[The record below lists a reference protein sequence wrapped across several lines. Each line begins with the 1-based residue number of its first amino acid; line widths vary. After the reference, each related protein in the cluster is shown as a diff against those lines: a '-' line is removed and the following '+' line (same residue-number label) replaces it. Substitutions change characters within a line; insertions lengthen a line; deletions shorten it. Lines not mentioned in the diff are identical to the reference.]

1 MKKLIPLLLIFSIF
15 MTSCSSMH
23 EVDDFAYVIALG
35 VDISEDGN
43 FLYTYSFANSIGIG
57 GEEGGGKPSDESLLN
72 ITVPAKDVFEGIN
85 ILNTNISK
93 MVEMSHLKLI
103 VFSKE
108 IAKKGLSNHLDDFVL
123 EMSVR
128 PRILL
133 AVSDVSPSDYL
144 DNLKMSFE
152 INPEKYINDIFTDK
166 SSPLVT
172 SSTLFDFYN
181 HTYLSSVIPL
191 VTVDSAEEKS
201 VISGI
206 CVFKKDKL
214 KAVYTGYEAIYHNI
228 LSGNLKN
235 TNYVVQNGEN
245 TIVYEISQEIKPKVL
260 VDVSTNNPIIK
271 IEISIDCRI
280 KSRTTNN
287 IDFKEI
293 LENDLSIKTKEYLYK
308 SAKTLKT
315 DVLRYE
321 KLAKKKFLNIE
332 SYNVYNW
339 EEKYKNASF
348 DIIVNADI
356 QTD

>member
-1 MKKLIPLLLIFSIF
+1 MKKILPLLLIFSIL

-35 VDISEDGN
+35 VDVSEDGN
-43 FLYTYSFANSIGIG
+43 FLYTFSFANSIGIG
-57 GEEGGGKPSDESLLN
+57 GDEGGGKPSDEPLLN
-72 ITVPAKDVFEGIN
+72 ITVQAKDVFEGIN

-108 IAKKGLSNHLDDFVL
+108 IANKGLSNHLDDFVL

-133 AVSDVSPSDYL
+133 AVSDVSPSNYF

-152 INPEKYINDIFTDK
+152 INPEKYLNDIFTDK

-191 VTVDSAEEKS
+191 VTVDNAEKKS

-214 KAVYTGYEAIYHNI
+214 KAVYTGYEAIYYNI

-235 TNYVVQNGEN
+235 TNY
-245 TIVYEISQEIKPKVL
+245 
-260 VDVSTNNPIIK
+260 
-271 IEISIDCRI
+271 
-280 KSRTTNN
+280 
-287 IDFKEI
+287 
-293 LENDLSIKTKEYLYK
+293 
-308 SAKTLKT
+308 
-315 DVLRYE
+315 
-321 KLAKKKFLNIE
+321 
-332 SYNVYNW
+332 
-339 EEKYKNASF
+339 
-348 DIIVNADI
+348 IVNCN
-356 QTD
+356 